1 MSVSENRGQF
11 AKGTSGNRRG
21 RPKKKPTGFSTLA
34 EADAL
39 IINSMNRKIG
49 AERMPL
55 FEARFISLALGKE
68 SNPLACRSALRLTL
82 EALARSDER
91 RRQQEIEAERLQARE
106 DARRRAR
113 GDAIDWN
120 DHE

>member
-1 MSVSENRGQF
+1 MSVPEKNGQF
-11 AKGTSGNRRG
+11 AKGTSGNKRG

-34 EADAL
+34 EADTL
-39 IINSMNRKIG
+39 MIKSMNRKIG

-91 RRQQEIEAERLQARE
+91 RRQEMIEAARLQARR
-106 DARRRAR
+106 DAERRAR
-113 GDAIDWN
+113 GGGYGYHDP
-120 DHE
+120 E